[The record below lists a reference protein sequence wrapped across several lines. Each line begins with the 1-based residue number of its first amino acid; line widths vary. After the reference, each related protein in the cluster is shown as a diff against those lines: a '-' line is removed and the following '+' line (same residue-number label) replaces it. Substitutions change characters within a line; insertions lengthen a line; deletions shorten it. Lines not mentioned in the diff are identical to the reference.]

1 MQFNNMDRAT
11 LDEHRE
17 DFLHCYP
24 NSLSATAQEFGV
36 CCNEGIP
43 FTELQNQA
51 KKYSA
56 QHIYST
62 LLKIINA
69 SQTLRKHEIFTTKN
83 CEFWNCKQAMRETC
97 RQSIF
102 FIIEEAFD
110 RGFMDLGDL

>member
-36 CCNEGIP
+36 CCDEGIP
-43 FTELQNQA
+43 FTELQNQT

-56 QHIYST
+56 
-62 LLKIINA
+62 
-69 SQTLRKHEIFTTKN
+69 
-83 CEFWNCKQAMRETC
+83 
-97 RQSIF
+97 
-102 FIIEEAFD
+102 
-110 RGFMDLGDL
+110 